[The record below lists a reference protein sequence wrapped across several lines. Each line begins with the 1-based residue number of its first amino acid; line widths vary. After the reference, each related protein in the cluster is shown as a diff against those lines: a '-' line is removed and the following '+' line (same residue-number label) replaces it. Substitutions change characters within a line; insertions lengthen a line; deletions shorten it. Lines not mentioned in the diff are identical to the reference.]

1 MTADNLTF
9 ALEIDFIPD
18 LQEGRDDFKKK
29 MKSVAEKIDGS
40 YTLDQKSRPIISG
53 LTKEDIEKVLTEL
66 GLLAFGMWPSCIL
79 TCSVTTALPMRAVGM
94 SDGWDI
100 YTGKKTFF
108 AFAQFPADALSIM
121 VKACTYYLDHENYQ
135 SLEEFIDSMGY
146 EAFRDTVLGNT
157 MSNMNGNENYYGSSW
172 GMPNVPPLNE
182 GDFVRPEHNIMQVIE
197 VYPEMG
203 QFLMEYGMSC
213 VGCFVSYDENLW
225 QAAQTHGMD
234 VFELI
239 GEINEYLA
247 DKFQKTL
254 LTENTPMEEILTL
267 YPQLLPLFQNEK
279 IQMPSEMTTP
289 IGELCKEANV
299 DFTSFIQKCDAR
311 LRGDENNL

>member
-1 MTADNLTF
+1 
-9 ALEIDFIPD
+9 
-18 LQEGRDDFKKK
+18 
-29 MKSVAEKIDGS
+29 
-40 YTLDQKSRPIISG
+40 
-53 LTKEDIEKVLTEL
+53 
-66 GLLAFGMWPSCIL
+66 
-79 TCSVTTALPMRAVGM
+79 MRAVGM

-108 AFAQFPADALSIM
+108 AFAQFPADALSII

-157 MSNMNGNENYYGSSW
+157 MSDMNGNENYYGSSW
-172 GMPNVPPLNE
+172 GMPNVPPLNK

-247 DKFQKTL
+247 DKFQKPL

-279 IQMPSEMTTP
+279 IQMPSEMATP

>member
-40 YTLDQKSRPIISG
+40 YT
-53 LTKEDIEKVLTEL
+53 
-66 GLLAFGMWPSCIL
+66 
-79 TCSVTTALPMRAVGM
+79 
-94 SDGWDI
+94 
-100 YTGKKTFF
+100 
-108 AFAQFPADALSIM
+108 
-121 VKACTYYLDHENYQ
+121 YYLDHENYQ

-157 MSNMNGNENYYGSSW
+157 MSDMNGNENYYGSSW

-225 QAAQTHGMD
+225 QAAQTLGMD

-247 DKFQKTL
+247 DKFQKPL
-254 LTENTPMEEILTL
+254 LTENTPMEEILSSKMRKYRCRPKWQRL
-267 YPQLLPLFQNEK
+267 SANFAK
-279 IQMPSEMTTP
+279 KQM
-289 IGELCKEANV
+289 
-299 DFTSFIQKCDAR
+299 
-311 LRGDENNL
+311 

>member
-157 MSNMNGNENYYGSSW
+157 MSDMNGNENYYGSSW

-225 QAAQTHGMD
+225 QAAQTHGM
-234 VFELI
+234 
-239 GEINEYLA
+239 
-247 DKFQKTL
+247 
-254 LTENTPMEEILTL
+254 ENTHMEEILTL

-279 IQMPSEMTTP
+279 IQMPSEMATP

>member
-146 EAFRDTVLGNT
+146 EAFRDTVLGNL
-157 MSNMNGNENYYGSSW
+157 S
-172 GMPNVPPLNE
+172 
-182 GDFVRPEHNIMQVIE
+182 
-197 VYPEMG
+197 
-203 QFLMEYGMSC
+203 
-213 VGCFVSYDENLW
+213 
-225 QAAQTHGMD
+225 
-234 VFELI
+234 LI
-239 GEINEYLA
+239 HI
-247 DKFQKTL
+247 
-254 LTENTPMEEILTL
+254 
-267 YPQLLPLFQNEK
+267 
-279 IQMPSEMTTP
+279 
-289 IGELCKEANV
+289 
-299 DFTSFIQKCDAR
+299 
-311 LRGDENNL
+311 